1 MIKHEQIEKSV
12 PLLIILTLATVI
24 WGGLLEI
31 VPLFFQKSTTTPV
44 EGVKP
49 YSAVQLA
56 GRDIYIREGCY
67 NCHSQMIRPFRAETE
82 RYGHYSV
89 AGEYVYDHPF
99 QWGSKRTGPDL
110 HRVGGRY
117 SDEWQ
122 RAHLIN
128 PRDVVPESN
137 MPAFPWLASTKAK
150 DTVGADIEK
159 KMSVM
164 RTYANVRGIPTYSDE
179 DIKGAKAAIGDQTE
193 LDVLVAYL
201 QGLGTALSSMKQ

>member
-1 MIKHEQIEKSV
+1 MLKHEQIEKNV
-12 PLLIILTLATVI
+12 GLLFILTLFVVL

-49 YSAVQLA
+49 YTAEQLA
-56 GRDIYIREGCY
+56 GREVYLREGCY

-137 MPAFPWLASTKAK
+137 MPAFAFLANTKAK
-150 DTVGADIEK
+150 DSVAADIEA
-159 KMSVM
+159 KMGVM
-164 RTYANVRGIPTYSDE
+164 RTYANMRGIPTYSDE
-179 DIKGAKAAIGDQTE
+179 DIKGAKAAIGDKTE
-193 LDVLVAYL
+193 LDVLITYL
-201 QGLGTALSSMKQ
+201 QGLGTALSTMK